1 MKFTCDKSELSAA
14 IVKASRSCAQKST
27 IPALEGLLIEAG
39 NRVTVTGYDLKRGI
53 YTSIDADVTE
63 PGSIVLSTR
72 LFGEIIRRFPD
83 GEVTVD
89 CGKDFTTMITCGKS
103 EFKII
108 GLDPE
113 DYPLLP
119 EVDCR
124 SNLSLPQ
131 GTLKQMINETV
142 FAVSDNEARPVY
154 TGALFDIEN
163 DELTLVAVD
172 GYRLALRKEPL
183 EKCDMEKGNFI
194 VPGYALSDA
203 EKICL
208 DETEPVSIH
217 VGEKHISFT
226 AGDTVL
232 ISRRIDGEFLN
243 YRKSIPDDFSVR
255 INAKRTELARV
266 VDRVGLIIL
275 DKIKSPLRFTFD
287 YDMVKIVCSTS
298 VGNAEDICFVSGDGG
313 GMEIGFNNRY
323 MMDALKNAPADEITL
338 CMSSGSTPCVIVPA
352 DGSDKFTYMILP
364 VRLRAGE

>member
-1 MKFTCDKSELSAA
+1 MKFTCDKNELNAA
-14 IVKASRSCAQKST
+14 IVKASRSCAQKSS

-39 NRVTVTGYDLKRGI
+39 NRVTITGFDLKRGI
-53 YTSIDADVTE
+53 YTTIDANIPE

-83 GEVTVD
+83 GEVTVESA
-89 CGKDFTTMITCGKS
+89 KDFMTTISCGKS
-103 EFKII
+103 EFKIM

-119 EVDCR
+119 DVDCR
-124 SNLSLPQ
+124 NNLSLPQ
-131 GTLKQMINETV
+131 GTLRAMINETI

-163 DELTLVAVD
+163 DTLTVVAVD
-172 GYRLALRKEPL
+172 GYRLALRKEEL
-183 EKCDMEKGNFI
+183 EKCDMEKGSFI

-203 EKICL
+203 EKICQ
-208 DETEPVSIH
+208 DDTEPVTIH

-243 YRKSIPDDFSVR
+243 YKKSIPTEFSTKISV
-255 INAKRTELARV
+255 KRTELARV
-266 VDRVGLIIL
+266 VDRVSLIIL

-287 YDMVKIVCSTS
+287 YDMIRILCSTS
-298 VGNAEDICFVSGDGG
+298 VGNAEDVCFSGGDGQG
-313 GMEIGFNNRY
+313 LEIGFNNRY
-323 MMDALKNAPADEITL
+323 MMDALKNAPAEELIL
-338 CMSSGSTPCVIVPA
+338 NLNSGSTPCVITSA
-352 DGSDKFTYMILP
+352 DGSDHFTYMILP
-364 VRLRAGE
+364 VRLRAD